1 MCSLTQFEIRGRS
14 GNMVSKK
21 KLLLIVV
28 ITILITAFAT
38 YTFGNFALVK
48 SGDKV
53 LVSEGDFNKLKLY
66 EQKYNKFERLI
77 GHAKENFLYEAD
89 ENVMLEGALKG
100 MLNALGD
107 PYTEYMT
114 PKEFNSLLEQTKGSY
129 EGIGVYVT
137 PSDDNRIMVVAP
149 IEDTPAEKAGLRT
162 GDKIIKVNGTEY
174 TADKMDD
181 AIKIMKGMP
190 NTSVTLTILRLDKDG
205 KPESFDVEVMREK
218 IRLVTVKSSMLENNI
233 GYIRITTFDE
243 QTAADFKAQYSAL
256 EKQGMQGLVI
266 DLRYNPGGLID
277 TAVEITDM
285 LIGEGFVTYTQTKSG
300 EKEYYDSDKNK
311 IAIPYVLLVN
321 EGSASASEIMSGAVK
336 DTKSGTLIGTKTF
349 GKGIVQ
355 RIQRFGTDGSGVKM
369 TISEYF
375 TPNGV
380 NIHGIGI
387 EPDITLELNPDTK
400 GYGNEYYSTDNQL
413 QKAAELIKEK
423 LTNR

>member
-14 GNMVSKK
+14 DNMVSKK

-28 ITILITAFAT
+28 ITMLITAFAT

-53 LVSEGDFNKLKLY
+53 LVSESDFNKLKLY
-66 EQKYNKFERLI
+66 EQKYNKFEKLI
-77 GHAKENFLYEAD
+77 SHAKENFLYEAD
-89 ENVMLEGALKG
+89 ENVMLEGGLKG

-205 KPESFDVEVMREK
+205 KPENFDVEVMREK

-387 EPDITLELNPDTK
+387 EPDITLELNPDTE
-400 GYGNEYYSTDNQL
+400 GYGSEYYSTDNQL